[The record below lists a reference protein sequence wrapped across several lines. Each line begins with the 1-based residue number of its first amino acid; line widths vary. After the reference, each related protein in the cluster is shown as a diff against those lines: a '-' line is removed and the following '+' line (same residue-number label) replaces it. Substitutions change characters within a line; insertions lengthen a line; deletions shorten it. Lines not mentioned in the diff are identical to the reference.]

1 MAFSRL
7 VHRGPRLGGQA
18 GIGEADCPQIHS
30 TPPPSVYAASAIVVP
45 NWPE

>member
-7 VHRGPRLGGQA
+7 VHRGPRWRGQA

-30 TPPPSVYAASAIVVP
+30 PPPSVYAAWAIVVP
-45 NWPE
+45 TSPK